1 MTPGTFAHR
10 GRFIHG
16 EIGMTAEPH
25 GKAAADEKRAP
36 GKDAK
41 RLAREKALD
50 RALEDT
56 FPASDPVA
64 ATEPAPGE
72 D

>member
-1 MTPGTFAHR
+1 
-10 GRFIHG
+10 
-16 EIGMTAEPH
+16 MTAQSH

-36 GKDAK
+36 DKNGK

-64 ATEPAPGE
+64 ATEPAPPE

>member
-1 MTPGTFAHR
+1 MTS
-10 GRFIHG
+10 
-16 EIGMTAEPH
+16 EPH
-25 GKAAADEKRAP
+25 GKADADEKRAP

-64 ATEPAPGE
+64 TTEPAPPE